1 MFWDKFKTLLKGVN
15 KMAKI
20 TGMGGMVR
28 GKSGP
33 NVYRISRGVQIMQ
46 AYNPNPNN
54 PRSPKQTDR
63 RLMFADAVRQAKA
76 FYDNPVTGQIW
87 KQAQYKPRNLAVSEA
102 LRNPVISKVEGTELS
117 RLAAANLNQNWTSG
131 FDMFGFMTG
140 EYSGTNWDFECIL
153 DDQATNQPI
162 VGLIAILYTRPGYK
176 NSQDDNMVYNLP
188 DKPLVQAI
196 ALWKE
201 VPVMPGNRFVFKIMN
216 DGFKFEYASSNLST
230 PTFEMPLP
238 DEAEQLGKVAVNR
251 AWFAIPLT
259 LENTGKGLRMEI
271 DGRMVT
277 LGNMQFLWSN

>member
-1 MFWDKFKTLLKGVN
+1 
-15 KMAKI
+15 MAKI

-63 RLMFADAVRQAKA
+63 RLMFGDAVKMAKA

-87 KQAQYKPRNLAVSEA
+87 KRSEYKPRNMAVSEA
-102 LRNPVISKVEGTELS
+102 LREPNVSPVEGTDLT

-131 FDMFGFMTG
+131 FDMFGTIEGANVEEIWNFTVK
-140 EYSGTNWDFECIL
+140 L
-153 DDQATNQPI
+153 DPVETNQPI
-162 VGLIAILYTRPGYK
+162 IGLIIMLYTRPGYK
-176 NSQDDNMVYNLP
+176 NSTDDNMVYNLP

-196 ALWKE
+196 ALWQE
-201 VPVMPGNRFVFKIMN
+201 NPVMPGGSKVFKVMHT
-216 DGFKFEYASSNLST
+216 DFKFLYASSYFGEPIL
-230 PTFEMPLP
+230 EMPERLEF
-238 DEAEQLGKVAVNR
+238 DRLGPEAVNR

-271 DGRMVT
+271 DGRIVT
-277 LGNMQFLWSN
+277 LGAMQYIWAL